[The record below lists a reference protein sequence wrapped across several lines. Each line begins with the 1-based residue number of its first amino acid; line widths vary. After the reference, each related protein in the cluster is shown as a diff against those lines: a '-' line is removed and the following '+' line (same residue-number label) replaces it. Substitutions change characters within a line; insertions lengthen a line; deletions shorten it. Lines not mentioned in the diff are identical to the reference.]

1 MNWLAD
7 RATRGDRR
15 CRSVWAV
22 PLAIVVAAC
31 GVPAEDSAAQ
41 TDAGPYDLVYTISP
55 RPAAGEVAVTLQ
67 VTQRAPQLREV
78 RFAFDSDRYRE
89 FSGSGELQVEDGQ
102 LRWYV
107 PESGGTLSWIANVRR
122 QRNDSGYDA
131 WLDRDWGVMRAERVI
146 PRAVTRT
153 RKGARSRTVLA
164 IDLPEGWSAVTQY
177 APEAGAFPVDNAA
190 RRFDEPS
197 GWMVLGQLGVRLDRI
212 AGTRI
217 VVAGPE
223 DNNVRRLDI
232 ITFLNWT
239 LPEVYRLVP
248 QPIERLTVISAGD
261 PMWRGGLSASRSLY
275 IHADRPLVSE
285 NGTSTLLHE
294 VLHVMFGLRATPGH
308 DWIVEGLAEYY
319 TVEILS
325 RSGGLSASR
334 TRRSLASL
342 AEWAD
347 SMDELCK
354 DPSTG
359 ARTAFAAT
367 LFAALD
373 AEIRAAS
380 GGQQSLDDVLEIL
393 LNEPGRVGLEDLVAA
408 ATGIIG
414 DRPDALREE
423 ALPGCSAPAEADA
436 ESASE

>member
-7 RATRGDRR
+7 RAPGSDRR
-15 CRSVWAV
+15 CRSMWAV
-22 PLAIVVAAC
+22 PFAIIVAAC

-41 TDAGPYDLVYTISP
+41 TDAGPYDLVYTVTP
-55 RPAAGEVAVTLQ
+55 DPAAGEVAVTMRVAQ
-67 VTQRAPQLREV
+67 SAPMLREV
-78 RFAFDSDRYRE
+78 RFTFDTGRYRE
-89 FSGSGELQVEDGQ
+89 FSGSGELQVDDGQ

-107 PESGGTLSWIANVRR
+107 PNDGGTLSWIANVRR

-131 WLDRDWGVMRAERVI
+131 WLDKNWGVMRAERII

-153 RKGARSRTVLA
+153 RKGSTSRTVLEVE
-164 IDLPEGWSAVTQY
+164 LPEAWSIVTQY
-177 APEAGAFPVDNAA
+177 APADGRFPVDNPE

-197 GWMVLGQLGVRLDRI
+197 GWMVMGQLGVRLDRI
-212 AGTRI
+212 SGTRI

-223 DNNVRRLDI
+223 NNNVRRLDI

-248 QPIERLTVISAGD
+248 EPADRLTVISAGD
-261 PMWRGGLSASRSLY
+261 PMWRGGLSASQSLY
-275 IHADRPLVSE
+275 LHADRPLVSE

-294 VLHVMFGLRATPGH
+294 VMHVVFGMRAEAGF

-319 TVEILS
+319 TVEILN
-325 RSGGLSASR
+325 RSGGLSANR

-342 AEWAD
+342 AEWAE
-347 SMDELCK
+347 SVEVLCK

-359 ARTAFAAT
+359 ARTAFAVT

-373 AEIRAAS
+373 VEIRAAT
-380 GGQQSLDDVLEIL
+380 GNERSLDDVLDVLIKQ
-393 LNEPGRVGLEDLVAA
+393 PGRVDAEDLVAA
-408 ATGIIG
+408 STDIVGA
-414 DRPDALREE
+414 RPDALHED
-423 ALPGCSAPAEADA
+423 ALPGCGLPAAPET
-436 ESASE
+436 ASE